1 MADDGTRWSH
11 TSGEAEELN
20 VRIVSIEEIKHL
32 VKLSPLTASQ
42 KLTTNYEIVRS
53 SGDNTKKDR
62 EERKK
67 KREQRE
73 NEEQKAKEKEAKEK
87 AAKGKGQGK

>member
-1 MADDGTRWSH
+1 MY
-11 TSGEAEELN
+11 
-20 VRIVSIEEIKHL
+20 VSIEEIKHL
-32 VKLSPLTASQ
+32 VKPSPLTASQ
-42 KLTTNYEIVRS
+42 KLTTNYEIVHS

-73 NEEQKAKEKEAKEK
+73 KEEQEAKEEAK
-87 AAKGKGQGK
+87 EEAKGEGQGK